1 MLIIGCDFHTRYQ
14 QIAIVREETGE
25 LLIRKDAVRFVT
37 HPAIG
42 PLTSFAFVLAIG
54 PITCFRTPS
63 K

>member
-25 LLIRKDAVRFVT
+25 LLIREDAVRLVT

-42 PLTSFAFVLAIG
+42 PLTFLCVRAGHRSDNLLSHAQ
-54 PITCFRTPS
+54 
-63 K
+63 